1 MKQQMDVAPIW
12 QAAALRA
19 RLARTKARIRELRAA
34 RDRIAQ
40 LVLRAPRAPRR
51 AR

>member
-1 MKQQMDVAPIW
+1 MKPQLEISLVW

-19 RLARTKARIRELRAA
+19 RLARTKARIKELRAS
-34 RDRIAQ
+34 RH
-40 LVLRAPRAPRR
+40 RALLPRTPRAPRR